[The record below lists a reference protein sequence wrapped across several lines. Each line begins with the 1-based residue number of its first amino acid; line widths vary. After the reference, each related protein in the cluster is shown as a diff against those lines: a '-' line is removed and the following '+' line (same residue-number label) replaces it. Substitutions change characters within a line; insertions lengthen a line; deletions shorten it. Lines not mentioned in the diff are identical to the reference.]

1 MARAVV
7 LRTFSLSTLY
17 LEMSK
22 PTADSD
28 NSLRGIP
35 KAVLVC
41 PSVWKP
47 AIKESREARLDLAL
61 VLMPLEEVAEF
72 FRMSACFLARLFLV
86 TKFFGRV
93 TFFGDFTIFIFF
105 LARPFFFSASCRL
118 LGEGLLEFSIFLQRA
133 VDLTSVFV
141 EGQRWNGVKCTILLA
156 L

>member
-1 MARAVV
+1 MPTEAPEDLPIKSNQMRFQNLAAYMARAVV

-47 AIKESREARLDLAL
+47 AIKESREARLELVL
-61 VLMPLEEVAEF
+61 VLMPEEVLDIC
-72 FRMSACFLARLFLV
+72 SFL
-86 TKFFGRV
+86 
-93 TFFGDFTIFIFF
+93 
-105 LARPFFFSASCRL
+105 
-118 LGEGLLEFSIFLQRA
+118 
-133 VDLTSVFV
+133 
-141 EGQRWNGVKCTILLA
+141 
-156 L
+156 